1 MNELFTRDEKIVS
14 FPADYS
20 AIIERVNSVDPLRYG
35 NTRNFIDGAVTYL
48 SPYISRGV
56 INIKQVQES
65 VLSKGYPR
73 GAMDKFLQ
81 ELAWREYFQR
91 VWQAKG
97 DLLFQDLKQ
106 PKTDVLH
113 HQMVQALVEATT
125 GIDAIDKSIRELYNT
140 GYLHNHVRMYV
151 ASIACNIGKAHWSA
165 PAQWM
170 YYHLLD
176 GDLASNMCSW
186 QWVAGTFSSKR
197 YYCNQ
202 ENINRFTNG
211 HQHDTFLDLPVE
223 NLDKAPIPDI
233 LKSTNLLSLKTLL
246 PDSKTPSV
254 DTTKPTLIYNSYNLD
269 PLWRKDEKV
278 NRILLLEPSHFQKF
292 PVSEKVIKFILNLS
306 KNIPNIQLMIGE
318 VSELEQLY
326 VASEVR
332 TKWLIS
338 KEHPAF
344 SYYTGQ
350 RDARDWLYP
359 EISGY
364 YNSFF
369 SYWKKCEKM
378 IKQSL

>member
-1 MNELFTRDEKIVS
+1 
-14 FPADYS
+14 
-20 AIIERVNSVDPLRYG
+20 
-35 NTRNFIDGAVTYL
+35 
-48 SPYISRGV
+48 
-56 INIKQVQES
+56 
-65 VLSKGYPR
+65 
-73 GAMDKFLQ
+73 
-81 ELAWREYFQR
+81 
-91 VWQAKG
+91 
-97 DLLFQDLKQ
+97 
-106 PKTDVLH
+106 
-113 HQMVQALVEATT
+113 
-125 GIDAIDKSIRELYNT
+125 
-140 GYLHNHVRMYV
+140 
-151 ASIACNIGKAHWSA
+151 
-165 PAQWM
+165 
-170 YYHLLD
+170 
-176 GDLASNMCSW
+176 
-186 QWVAGTFSSKR
+186 
-197 YYCNQ
+197 
-202 ENINRFTNG
+202 
-211 HQHDTFLDLPVE
+211 
-223 NLDKAPIPDI
+223 
-233 LKSTNLLSLKTLL
+233 LL

-254 DTTKPTLIYNSYNLD
+254 DTIKPTLIYNSYNLD

-318 VSELEQLY
+318 VSELAQLY

-344 SYYTGQ
+344 SYYPGQ